1 MQHIYLIVSR
11 MYSDLIRLRTP
22 SIMSSEKFRPFYK
35 EIMNAQHFSFYIILS
50 NYVWS
55 ILFYQD
61 KDYNVRQIRFHVCIK
76 MCRYIIKNVS
86 VKERYFPDNLIPV
99 LRSKGKLNIFSI
111 ARWWDRRL
119 KKFTYF

>member
-61 KDYNVRQIRFHVCIK
+61 KDYNVRQIRFHVCI
-76 MCRYIIKNVS
+76 MMRYCK
-86 VKERYFPDNLIPV
+86 
-99 LRSKGKLNIFSI
+99 
-111 ARWWDRRL
+111 RRVYKRMTL
-119 KKFTYF
+119 FGQPNTFVQYDCSES